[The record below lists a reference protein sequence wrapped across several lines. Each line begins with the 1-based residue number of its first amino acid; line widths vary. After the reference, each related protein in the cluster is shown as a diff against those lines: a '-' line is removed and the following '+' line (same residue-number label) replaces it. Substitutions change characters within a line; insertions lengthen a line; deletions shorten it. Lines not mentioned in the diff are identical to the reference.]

1 MTPTFQ
7 LTTRYQVQEP
17 IGKGGA
23 GQVYRAWDTQ
33 LSRWVALKRLHGG
46 LNAEGQQEE
55 HIFQEATTMATL
67 QHPNIV
73 TLFDFGA
80 DEQGPFV
87 IMELLEGEN
96 LDEVIARGVFPLAEF
111 AQLARQA
118 LEGLIAAHHVGLI
131 HRDLKPGNVMLT
143 WLPSGAFQVKILDFG
158 LAKFISAPQLQT
170 VHQDG
175 TMLGSVFVMAPEQFN
190 RQPLDARTDLYA
202 LGCLL
207 YYTLA
212 GQFPFRGE
220 TIQDVMIAHL
230 QHHVENLE
238 TIRRDLPAALCRWVM
253 RLICAEPSHRY
264 GSANEA
270 LKVLNEI
277 IGQESTSVVR
287 PPSIPARSHSWGL
300 IVGLVAVALAGGG
313 WWFYQQWGTKTS
325 EPTQAKRAAEP
336 MTVLPAAQPTATVK
350 SASNPLRPAPQP
362 ARAEEG
368 VLEPHDLTQFQ
379 QKMGQEVTLVG
390 QVMLTGEN
398 KTGTVRYLN
407 FDQDYKKAVALVFF
421 LNQIEAPI
429 EKLQTYVGKEVRVTG
444 EVGEHKGT
452 YQIVIKDWSQIEV
465 K

>member
-33 LSRWVALKRLHGG
+33 LNRWVALKRLHGG
-46 LNAEGQQEE
+46 LNAEDQQEA

-80 DEQGPFV
+80 DAEGPFV

-96 LDEVIARGVFPLAEF
+96 LDEVVARGVFPLAEF

-131 HRDLKPGNVMLT
+131 HRDLKPSNVMLT

-190 RQPLDARTDLYA
+190 RQPLDERTDLYA

-253 RLICAEPSHRY
+253 RLLCAEPSHRY
-264 GSANEA
+264 GNANEA

-287 PPSIPARSHSWGL
+287 LPPLSARSHSGGL
-300 IVGLVAVALAGGG
+300 IMGLVVIALAGGG
-313 WWFYQQWGTKTS
+313 WWFYQQQGAKPS
-325 EPTQAKRAAEP
+325 EPIRTTESAEP
-336 MTVLPAAQPTATVK
+336 RMVSPATKAKTDPI
-350 SASNPLRPAPQP
+350 SPSPMSEN
-362 ARAEEG
+362 

-379 QKMGQEVTLVG
+379 QKIGQKVTTVG
-390 QVMLTGEN
+390 QVVLTGEN

-407 FDQDYKKAVALVFF
+407 FDQDYKKAIALVFF
-421 LNQIEAPI
+421 LNQIEAPE

-465 K
+465 R

>member
-33 LSRWVALKRLHGG
+33 LNRWVALKRLHGG
-46 LNAEGQQEE
+46 LNAEDQ
-55 HIFQEATTMATL
+55 QEATTMATL

-80 DEQGPFV
+80 DAEGPFV

-96 LDEVIARGVFPLAEF
+96 LDEVVARGVFPLAEF

-131 HRDLKPGNVMLT
+131 HRDLKPSNVMLT

-190 RQPLDARTDLYA
+190 RQPLDERTDLYA

-253 RLICAEPSHRY
+253 RLLCAEPSHRY
-264 GSANEA
+264 SNANEA

-277 IGQESTSVVR
+277 IGQESTSMVR
-287 PPSIPARSHSWGL
+287 PPLAPARSHSWGL
-300 IVGLVAVALAGGG
+300 IMGLVAIALAGAG
-313 WWFYQQWGTKTS
+313 WWFYQEQRAKPS
-325 EPTQAKRAAEP
+325 EPIRTTGSAESRMVSAAKAKID
-336 MTVLPAAQPTATVK
+336 PT
-350 SASNPLRPAPQP
+350 PQSP
-362 ARAEEG
+362 RDDG
-368 VLEPHDLTQFQ
+368 VLESHDLAQFQ
-379 QKMGQEVTLVG
+379 QKIGQKVTMAG
-390 QVMLTGEN
+390 QVVLTGEN

-421 LNQIEAPI
+421 LNQIEAPE

-452 YQIVIKDWSQIEV
+452 YQIAIKDWSQIEV